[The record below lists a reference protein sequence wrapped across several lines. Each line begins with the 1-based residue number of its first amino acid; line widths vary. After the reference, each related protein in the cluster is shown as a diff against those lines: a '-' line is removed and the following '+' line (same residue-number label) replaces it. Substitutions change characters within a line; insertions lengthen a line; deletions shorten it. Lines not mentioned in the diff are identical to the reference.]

1 MDAAAP
7 SVSACPKCR
16 TAADGL
22 ATECLKCG
30 IIFAKYRPA
39 RLVPGRPR
47 AQSFTEPAWV
57 YTARQWLIES
67 DTTTDS
73 MTFYGRVLLWVV
85 LVGWGAKFIV
95 TPLETN
101 YTGES
106 FLHLVNLPFHE
117 AGHLLFMP
125 FGRFMM
131 ILGGSLGQV
140 LMPFICLVVFLVQT
154 RDPFG
159 ASVALWWAAESIMD
173 VAPYINDAR
182 ALDLRLL
189 GGVTG
194 KETDGHDWN
203 NLLTMLGWLQ
213 YDHRLA
219 HAAYH
224 LGILLMLASLAWGGL
239 LLRRHYRRRQTSRGG
254 PSPEPRGGPLL

>member
-1 MDAAAP
+1 MERVDI
-7 SVSACPKCR
+7 STSFCPQCQAER
-16 TAADGL
+16 SRD
-22 ATECLKCG
+22 ATECGKCG
-30 IIFAKYRPA
+30 IIFAKFRPA
-39 RLVPGRPR
+39 ASRRRFVR
-47 AQSFTEPAWV
+47 EPAEPEQSVTDSAWFQG
-57 YTARQWLIES
+57 AKQWLIDS
-67 DTTTDS
+67 DTRTDS
-73 MTFYGRVLLWVV
+73 ATLYGRALLLLV
-85 LVGWGAKFIV
+85 LVWWGAKFIL

-117 AGHLLFMP
+117 AGHLLFIP
-125 FGRFMM
+125 FGRFMT

-140 LMPFICLVVFLVQT
+140 LMPLICLLAFLVQT

-159 ASVALWWAAESIMD
+159 ASVALWWMAESIMD

-182 ALDLRLL
+182 ALDLMLL

-203 NLLTMLGWLQ
+203 NLLTMLGWLE

-219 HAAYH
+219 HLAYN
-224 LGILLMLASLAWGGL
+224 LGIVLMLASLAWGGL
-239 LLRRHYRRRQTSRGG
+239 LLLNHHRRS
-254 PSPEPRGGPLL
+254 L

>member
-1 MDAAAP
+1 MNAAAP
-7 SVSACPKCR
+7 SGSACPKCR
-16 TAADGL
+16 TEADRL

-39 RLVPGRPR
+39 PLVTGRPR
-47 AQSFTEPAWV
+47 ARSLTEPAWFQ
-57 YTARQWLIES
+57 TARRWLLEA

-73 MTFYGRVLLWVV
+73 MTFYGRALLWVV
-85 LVGWGAKFIV
+85 LVGWGARFIV

-140 LMPFICLVVFLVQT
+140 LMPLICLGVFLVQT

-182 ALDLRLL
+182 ALDLLLL

-224 LGILLMLASLAWGGL
+224 LGTLLMLASMAWGGL

-254 PSPEPRGGPLL
+254 PSPEPRGGSLL